1 MDPAINVNLENDKQ
15 SPMSSKPINSEK
27 VQAPVDFAINK

>member
-15 SPMSSKPINSEK
+15 SPMSSKPINPE